1 MSIKTSNGSAVVPAK
16 ILYALLAA
24 AIPAAAPAAWQT
36 VVVEQ
41 GKQVQIDPDSIV
53 QGQGA
58 AVTARGRIVLDKPIT
73 DPKTSAAY
81 RIIEIESRYDCAGRT
96 HATLKR
102 IYYREEGE
110 IVREEEVRTPFEM
123 PVRTG
128 SPDYRLFREACRPKG
143 ATPEAQA
150 VNNTLDK
157 INEVS
162 GDLRKANEAL
172 VAQAVK
178 EDLQRLTRQSSP
190 ASTGKAVSPVS
201 KGRTASPVRAPVKPA
216 PKAAWSYEGDGGP
229 AHWGRLRPE
238 YATCATGRRQSPIDL
253 RDGIAVDL
261 EPIQFFYQPSA
272 YRVTNG
278 MRQLQLAVYGGG
290 LMVMGRQYRLV
301 RIHFHHPSE
310 FTVNGQSFDME
321 AQLLHQADDGSTA
334 IVSVLLEQG
343 TENSVIQAA
352 LNNLP
357 LESGAEVAPPGQT
370 IDTNLLLPASKNY
383 FTFMGSLTQPPC
395 TEDVLWMVLKQPQQ
409 VSSEQ
414 LSILHR
420 LYRPNARPVQP
431 AFGRIIKES
440 R

>member
-24 AIPAAAPAAWQT
+24 AIPAVAPAAWQT
-36 VVVEQ
+36 VVLEQ

-53 QGQGA
+53 QGQGT

-81 RIIEIESRYDCAGRT
+81 RIIEIESRYDCAERT

-123 PVRTG
+123 PMRTG

-216 PKAAWSYEGDGGP
+216 PKATWSYEGDGGP

-357 LESGAEVAPPGQT
+357 LENGAEVAPPGQT
-370 IDTNLLLPASKNY
+370 IDTSLLLPASKDY
-383 FTFMGSLTQPPC
+383 YTFMGSLTQPPC

>member
-24 AIPAAAPAAWQT
+24 AIPAVAPAAWQT
-36 VVVEQ
+36 VVLEQ

-53 QGQGA
+53 QGQGT

-81 RIIEIESRYDCAGRT
+81 RIIEIESRYDCAERT

-216 PKAAWSYEGDGGP
+216 PKATWSYEGDGGP

-357 LESGAEVAPPGQT
+357 LENGAEVAPPGQT
-370 IDTNLLLPASKNY
+370 IDTSLLLPASKDY
-383 FTFMGSLTQPPC
+383 YTFMGSLTQPPC

>member
-1 MSIKTSNGSAVVPAK
+1 MPAK

-24 AIPAAAPAAWQT
+24 AIPAVAPAAWQT
-36 VVVEQ
+36 VVLEQ

-53 QGQGA
+53 QGQGT

-81 RIIEIESRYDCAGRT
+81 RIIEIESRYDCAERT

-123 PVRTG
+123 PMRTG

-216 PKAAWSYEGDGGP
+216 PKATWSYEGDGGP

-357 LESGAEVAPPGQT
+357 LENGAEVAPPGQT
-370 IDTNLLLPASKNY
+370 IDTSLLLPASKDY
-383 FTFMGSLTQPPC
+383 YTFMGSLTQPPC

>member
-24 AIPAAAPAAWQT
+24 AIPAVAPAAWQT
-36 VVVEQ
+36 VVLEQ

-53 QGQGA
+53 QGQGT

-81 RIIEIESRYDCAGRT
+81 RIIEIESRYDCAERT

-123 PVRTG
+123 PMRTG

-216 PKAAWSYEGDGGP
+216 PKATWSYEGDGGP

-357 LESGAEVAPPGQT
+357 LENGAEVAPPGQT
-370 IDTNLLLPASKNY
+370 IDTSLLLPASKDY
-383 FTFMGSLTQPPC
+383 YTFMGSLTQPPC

-409 VSSEQ
+409 VSPEQ
-414 LSILHR
+414 LSILRR

>member
-1 MSIKTSNGSAVVPAK
+1 MPAK

-24 AIPAAAPAAWQT
+24 AIPAVAPAAWQT
-36 VVVEQ
+36 VVLEQ

-53 QGQGA
+53 QGQGT

-81 RIIEIESRYDCAGRT
+81 RIIEIESRYDCAERT

-216 PKAAWSYEGDGGP
+216 PKATWSYEGDGGP

-357 LESGAEVAPPGQT
+357 LENGAEVAPPGQT
-370 IDTNLLLPASKNY
+370 IDTSLLLPASKDY
-383 FTFMGSLTQPPC
+383 YTFMGSLTQPPC